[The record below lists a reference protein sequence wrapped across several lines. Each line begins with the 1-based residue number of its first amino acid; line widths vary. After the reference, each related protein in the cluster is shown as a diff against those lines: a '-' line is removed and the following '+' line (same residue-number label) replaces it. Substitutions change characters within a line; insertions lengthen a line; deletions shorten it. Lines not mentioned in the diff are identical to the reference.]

1 MSRMGDWV
9 IELQEDCVYLTREEF
24 LQKHGELFV
33 YIYDEQLHIVPD
45 PVEDPS

>member
-24 LQKHGELFV
+24 IEKHGASYV

-45 PVEDPS
+45 PVEDQP